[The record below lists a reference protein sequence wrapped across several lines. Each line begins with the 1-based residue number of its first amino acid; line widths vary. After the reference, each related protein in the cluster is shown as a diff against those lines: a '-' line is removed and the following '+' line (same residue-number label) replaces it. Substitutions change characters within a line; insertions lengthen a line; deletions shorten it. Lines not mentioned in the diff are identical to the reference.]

1 MVKLKAAAEME
12 AAEARFVARM
22 EEIQVKECNKAV
34 FAPTLTA
41 MVLSTVF
48 ALQREFPIQQILD
61 PEAMMMMVNSHPDL
75 DDDEEEEKDEDN
87 DEEDDEEDDED
98 VPLVA
103 LGKRKISGN
112 VLQDGKKQ
120 KNKGGNKISFKYLIR
135 MLQYISNTWGH
146 VYREPSH
153 EEYAW

>member
-1 MVKLKAAAEME
+1 ME

-22 EEIQVKECNKAV
+22 EEIQVKECKKAV

-48 ALQREFPIQQILD
+48 ALQREFPMQQVLA
-61 PEAMMMMVNSHPDL
+61 PEQAMMTV
-75 DDDEEEEKDEDN
+75 DDDEEEEKD
-87 DEEDDEEDDED
+87 DECDDEEDDED
-98 VPLVA
+98 VPLMA
-103 LGKRKISGN
+103 LGKRKISGT

-120 KNKGGNKISFKYLIR
+120 KTNGGNKISFKYLIR